1 MDLKS
6 ELENLANRE
15 LATKAALYDLTKAIQ
30 QGEANLATIQAAKNY
45 LQELLAEDKPAET
58 EETKTTEERTD

>member
-1 MDLKS
+1 MNLKS
-6 ELENLANRE
+6 ELENLATRE

-45 LQELLAEDKPAET
+45 LRELLAEDKPAET
-58 EETKTTEERTD
+58 EETKTTEEGTD